1 MKDKYLEAGQKVKL
15 IVSDVD
21 GTLLTSDRRLSD
33 DNIAAIKKATEQ
45 NIMFTIST
53 GRVVSML
60 DYYIKTLDITT
71 PIIGFNGAVAWDPVS
86 KETIYDIPMD
96 KEELSELLEFCKFHK
111 LDYGVMTMGVN
122 YFSPNSFRIER
133 YRNYNEFA
141 KSHGRSIM
149 EVDIFDEN
157 HSCIDGIKVYKLL
170 VTEQDTNKINIM
182 LKKLQ
187 SMQNTGYTFSE
198 PTLLD
203 ISEKSADK
211 GLGVKKLAKY
221 YDLRPDEVCAIGD
234 YDNDISMLSYAG
246 FSVAMGNAQPNVK
259 EHAFYVTA
267 SNDDNG
273 LAQVIEKYILTQP

>member
-1 MKDKYLEAGQKVKL
+1 MEDKYLEAGQKVKL

-33 DNIAAIKKATEQ
+33 ENIAGIKKAKEQ
-45 NIMFTIST
+45 NIKFTIST

-60 DYYIKTLDITT
+60 DYYIKTLEITT
-71 PIIGFNGAVAWDPVS
+71 PVIAFNGAVAWDPVS

-96 KEELSELLEFCKFHK
+96 KEELYELLDLCKYYE

-122 YFSPNSFRIER
+122 YFSPNSFRIKR
-133 YRNYNEFA
+133 YQGYNEFA
-141 KSHGRSIM
+141 KSHGMSIM
-149 EVDIFDEN
+149 EVDVFDEK
-157 HSCIDGIKVYKLL
+157 HSCIDGVKVYKLL
-170 VTEQDTNKINIM
+170 ITEKDSKKIKVM
-182 LKKLQ
+182 VDHLQ
-187 SMQNTGYTFSE
+187 SMKTTGYTFSE

-211 GLGVKKLAKY
+211 GFGVKRLAQY
-221 YDLRPDEVCAIGD
+221 YGLKPEEVCAIGD

-259 EHAFYVTA
+259 EHAFYVTET
-267 SNDDNG
+267 NDDNG
-273 LAQVIEKYILTQP
+273 LAQVLNKYILR

>member
-1 MKDKYLEAGQKVKL
+1 MEDKYLEAGQKVKL

-33 DNIAAIKKATEQ
+33 ENIAGIKKAKEQ
-45 NIMFTIST
+45 NIKFTIST

-60 DYYIKTLDITT
+60 DYYIKTLEITT
-71 PIIGFNGAVAWDPVS
+71 PVIAFNGAVAWDPVS

-96 KEELSELLEFCKFHK
+96 KEELYELLDLCKYYE

-122 YFSPNSFRIER
+122 YFSPNSFRIKR
-133 YRNYNEFA
+133 YQGYNEFA
-141 KSHGRSIM
+141 KSHGMSIM
-149 EVDIFDEN
+149 EVDVFDEK
-157 HSCIDGIKVYKLL
+157 HSCIDGVKVYKLL
-170 VTEQDTNKINIM
+170 ITEKDSKKIKVIVDH
-182 LKKLQ
+182 LQ
-187 SMQNTGYTFSE
+187 SMKTTGYTFSE

-211 GLGVKKLAKY
+211 GFGVKRLAQY
-221 YDLRPDEVCAIGD
+221 YGLKPEEVCAIGD

-259 EHAFYVTA
+259 EHAFYVTET
-267 SNDDNG
+267 NDDNG
-273 LAQVIEKYILTQP
+273 LAQVLNKYILR

>member
-1 MKDKYLEAGQKVKL
+1 MEDKYLKAGHKVKL

-33 DNIAAIKKATEQ
+33 ENIAAIKKAKEQ
-45 NIMFTIST
+45 DIKFTIST

-60 DYYIKTLDITT
+60 DYYIKTLEITT
-71 PIIGFNGAVAWDPVS
+71 PVIAYNGAVAWDPVT

-96 KEELSELLEFCKFHK
+96 KDELYELLDLCKFYK

-122 YFSPNSFRIER
+122 YFSPNSLRIER
-133 YRNYNEFA
+133 YQGYNEFA
-141 KSHGRSIM
+141 KSKGMSIM
-149 EVDIFDEN
+149 EVGIFDEN
-157 HSCIDGIKVYKLL
+157 HSCIDGVKVYKLL
-170 VTEQDTNKINIM
+170 VTEKDSKKINVM
-182 LKKLQ
+182 VDHLQ
-187 SMQNTGYTFSE
+187 SMKKVAYTFSE

-203 ISEKSADK
+203 ISERSADK
-211 GLGVKKLAKY
+211 GLGVKKLAEY
-221 YDLRPDEVCAIGD
+221 YGLKAEEVCALGD

-267 SNDDNG
+267 SNDENG
-273 LAQVIEKYILTQP
+273 LAQVIEKYI

>member
-1 MKDKYLEAGQKVKL
+1 MEDKYLEAGQKVKL

-33 DNIAAIKKATEQ
+33 ENIAGIKKAKEQ
-45 NIMFTIST
+45 NIKFTIST

-60 DYYIKTLDITT
+60 DYYIKTLEITT
-71 PIIGFNGAVAWDPVS
+71 PAIAFNGAVAWDPVS

-96 KEELSELLEFCKFHK
+96 KEELYELLDLCKYYE

-122 YFSPNSFRIER
+122 YFSPNSFRIKR
-133 YRNYNEFA
+133 YQGYNEFA
-141 KSHGRSIM
+141 KSHGMSIM
-149 EVDIFDEN
+149 EVDVFDEK
-157 HSCIDGIKVYKLL
+157 HSCIDGVKVYKLL
-170 VTEQDTNKINIM
+170 ITEKDSKKIKVM
-182 LKKLQ
+182 VDHLQ
-187 SMQNTGYTFSE
+187 SMKTTGYTFSE

-211 GLGVKKLAKY
+211 GFGVKRLAQY
-221 YDLRPDEVCAIGD
+221 YGLKPEEVCAIGD

-259 EHAFYVTA
+259 EHAFYVTET
-267 SNDDNG
+267 NDDNG
-273 LAQVIEKYILTQP
+273 LAQVLNKYILR

>member
-1 MKDKYLEAGQKVKL
+1 MEQKYLEAGQKVKL

-21 GTLLTSDRRLSD
+21 GTLLTSDRRLSEE
-33 DNIAAIKKATEQ
+33 NIAAIKKAKEQ
-45 NIMFTIST
+45 NIKFTIST

-60 DYYIKTLDITT
+60 DYYIKTLEITT
-71 PIIGFNGAVAWDPVS
+71 PVIAFNGAVAWDPVS

-96 KEELSELLEFCKFHK
+96 KEELGELLELCKYYK

-133 YRNYNEFA
+133 YKGYNEFA
-141 KSHGRSIM
+141 KSHGMSIM

-157 HSCIDGIKVYKLL
+157 HSCIDGVKVYKLL
-170 VTEQDTNKINIM
+170 VTEKDSKKIKVM
-182 LKKLQ
+182 VDHLQ
-187 SMQNTGYTFSE
+187 SMKYTGYTFSE

-211 GLGVKKLAKY
+211 GLGVKKLAQY
-221 YDLRPDEVCAIGD
+221 YGLKPEEVCAIGD

-259 EHAFYVTA
+259 EHAYYITET
-267 SNDDNG
+267 NDDNG
-273 LAQVIEKYILTQP
+273 LAQVMNKYILR